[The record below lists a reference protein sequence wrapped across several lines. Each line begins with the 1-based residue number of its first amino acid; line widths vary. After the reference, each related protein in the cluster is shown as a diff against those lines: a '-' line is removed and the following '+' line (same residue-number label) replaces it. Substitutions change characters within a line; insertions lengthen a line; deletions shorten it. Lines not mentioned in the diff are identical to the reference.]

1 MRHTLIKLMCSF
13 SVLWAGLAQAQTEA
27 PLLLSVN
34 EGSSSSGLSHSQAA
48 AKYQWLAD
56 LISHA
61 AKTKVNLVFTR
72 EFEQLDEGMRTGRF
86 DFVMA
91 RPSDYPARAIR
102 DYSYSYVSSAKPD
115 GRCLIVVPKDSPLKT
130 LADIKGKRIAMPS
143 QAAYMSHFCTAELK
157 KQGIALE
164 RENVNFLREQGA
176 VVFYLESKLADVGA
190 ISSYSKQAAKWEQDG
205 NRVLHKSVAQP
216 YFPLVASKKIRPEQI
231 KAVQAELLALSES
244 EQGKEMLNRIGIERF
259 DTGSEPRLRELLK
272 WLHG

>member
-1 MRHTLIKLMCSF
+1 MRHTLIKVICSF
-13 SVLWAGLAQAQTEA
+13 SVLWAGVAQAQIDA

-48 AKYQWLAD
+48 TKYQWLAD
-56 LISHA
+56 LIAHA
-61 AKTKVNLVFTR
+61 TKTKVNLVFTR
-72 EFEQLDEGMRTGRF
+72 EFEQLDEGMRNGRF

-91 RPSDYPARAIR
+91 RPSEYPARAIR
-102 DYSYSYVSSAKPD
+102 DYGYSYVSSAKPD

-130 LADIKGKRIAMPS
+130 LDDIKGKRIAMPDKTT
-143 QAAYMSHFCTAELK
+143 YMTHFCTAELK

-164 RENVNFLREQGA
+164 REKVTFFHEQGA
-176 VVFYLESKLADVGA
+176 VIFYLESKLADVGA
-190 ISSYSKQAAKWEQDG
+190 ISSYSKQAPKWVQDG

-259 DTGSEPRLRELLK
+259 DTGSESRLRELLK